1 MSWAKAKINIGS
13 EKLSGMVSGKRV
25 MCPCPEGFEE
35 VSEITVNGKK
45 CNVASCRLDSRDGV
59 LHLTVAMATTKKGK
73 SDDKSV
79 EGSDIN

>member
-13 EKLSGMVSGKRV
+13 KKLNGMVSGERV
-25 MCPCPEGFEE
+25 VCPCPEDFEE

-45 CNVASCRLDSRDGV
+45 CNVASCQLDSRDGF

-79 EGSDIN
+79 KGSDTN

>member
-13 EKLSGMVSGKRV
+13 KKLNGMVSGERV
-25 MCPCPEGFEE
+25 MCPCPEDFEE
-35 VSEITVNGKK
+35 VGEIVINGKK
-45 CNVASCRLDSRDGV
+45 HDVVDCQLDSRDGV

-79 EGSDIN
+79 EGSDTN

>member
-1 MSWAKAKINIGS
+1 MSWAEAKISIGTA
-13 EKLSGMVSGKRV
+13 KLNGMVSGERV
-25 MCPCPEGFEE
+25 TCPCPEGFEE
-35 VSEITVNGKK
+35 VSEITINGKK

-79 EGSDIN
+79 EGSDTN